1 MENELRE
8 AFELFDRDGNNSIGV
23 TELHVVMQAIGRQM
37 ELNEVEANIRKIKEE
52 SRRQGQTPTSDGAGG
67 EALELNLQEFITF
80 ISAQMM

>member
-52 SRRQGQTPTSDGAGG
+52 SRRQGQIPTSDGAGG

>member
-8 AFELFDRDGNNSIGV
+8 AFELFDRDGSNSIGV

-37 ELNEVEANIRKIKEE
+37 ELNEVEANIRRIKEE
-52 SRRQGQTPTSDGAGG
+52 SRRQEQTPASDGAG
-67 EALELNLQEFITF
+67 EESLELNLQEFINF